1 MSKGKELTKNL
12 VKRESI
18 DSLTR
23 WPEKTKSFL
32 FLFWYRYQHRF
43 TWKVWAALFV
53 VVFGGVGFLATW
65 QLFNMQ
71 KSPNCPKIFWPVAS
85 ASLRLYCAQLSAD
98 SRTVAGLLEA
108 IALVEALPEDH
119 PLRSQVNQQVEE
131 WARDILNLAEKDY
144 QAGNLEQAIAKARQ
158 IPNNMAVAAII
169 EERIA
174 KWQGTWT
181 EGNAF
186 GVITDEATH
195 VRFYVGHSSA
205 LAKAAI
211 LDPELT
217 LGLPPKATAATG
229 MDAMIHAVESYLSI
243 RNNPYS
249 DGIALQT
256 IELVMKNLPTAYKDG
271 SNLEARANMLLA
283 SHIVGVGF
291 SHTGLG
297 LVHGIGHSLGGH
309 FNVPHGVALCTVL
322 EEVLRYNLPTRQA
335 RMAKIGQALGVSNT
349 AKSEAENADLAIK
362 ALVQL
367 ASEVGLD
374 TKLSDHGITEADL
387 PLLAKTAVEDAVTLN
402 NPIKPTEQ
410 DVLGILRSAL

>member
-1 MSKGKELTKNL
+1 MERQISEIELVLDQKPTAHFGAGA
-12 VKRESI
+12 VKKVGELAKAEGAKKALIITDSFIAQSDIRKKIE
-18 DSLTR
+18 DSLKAIGIAVEVFDGVT
-23 WPEKTKSFL
+23 PNPTTACVDVGSDF
-32 FLFWYRYQHRF
+32 
-43 TWKVWAALFV
+43 AAQSD
-53 VVFGGVGFLATW
+53 A
-65 QLFNMQ
+65 
-71 KSPNCPKIFWPVAS
+71 
-85 ASLRLYCAQLSAD
+85 
-98 SRTVAGLLEA
+98 
-108 IALVEALPEDH
+108 
-119 PLRSQVNQQVEE
+119 
-131 WARDILNLAEKDY
+131 DILIAVGGGSSMDTAKGVSLGARNPQRGIGLDY
-144 QAGNLEQAIAKARQ
+144 QTQFEKPGLPIIAIPTTAGTGSE
-158 IPNNMAVAAII
+158 V
-169 EERIA
+169 
-174 KWQGTWT
+174 
-181 EGNAF
+181 NAF

-256 IELVMKNLPTAYKDG
+256 IELVMKNLPAAYKEG

-322 EEVLRYNLPTRQA
+322 DQVLRFNLPARQA
-335 RMAKIGQALGVSNT
+335 RMAKIAQALGVAETS
-349 AKSEAENADLAIK
+349 KSEAENAESAIQT
-362 ALVQL
+362 LVQL
-367 ASEVGLD
+367 AREVGLD

>member
-1 MSKGKELTKNL
+1 MERKISEIELVLDQKPTAHFGAGA
-12 VKRESI
+12 VKKVGELAKAEGAKKALIITDSFIAQSDIRKKIE
-18 DSLTR
+18 DSLKAVGIGVEVFDGVT
-23 WPEKTKSFL
+23 PNPTTACVDAGSDF
-32 FLFWYRYQHRF
+32 
-43 TWKVWAALFV
+43 AAHSD
-53 VVFGGVGFLATW
+53 A
-65 QLFNMQ
+65 
-71 KSPNCPKIFWPVAS
+71 
-85 ASLRLYCAQLSAD
+85 
-98 SRTVAGLLEA
+98 
-108 IALVEALPEDH
+108 
-119 PLRSQVNQQVEE
+119 
-131 WARDILNLAEKDY
+131 DILIAVGGGSSMDTAKGVSLGARNPQRGIGLDY
-144 QAGNLEQAIAKARQ
+144 QTQFEKPGLPIIAIPTTAGTGSE
-158 IPNNMAVAAII
+158 V
-169 EERIA
+169 
-174 KWQGTWT
+174 
-181 EGNAF
+181 NAF

-256 IELVMKNLPTAYKDG
+256 IEMVVKNLPTAFKEP
-271 SNLEARANMLLA
+271 SNLEARSNMLLA

-297 LVHGIGHSLGGH
+297 LIHGIGHSLGGH

-322 EEVLRYNLPTRQA
+322 EEVLRFNLPSRQA
-335 RMAKIGQALGVSNT
+335 RMAKVAGALGVAET
-349 AKSEAENADLAIK
+349 GKSEAENAESAIQALLKLAREI
-362 ALVQL
+362 
-367 ASEVGLD
+367 GLD
-374 TKLSDHGITEADL
+374 TKLADHGITEADL

>member
-1 MSKGKELTKNL
+1 MERKISEIELVLDQKPTAYFGAGAVSKLGE
-12 VKRESI
+12 
-18 DSLTR
+18 
-23 WPEKTKSFL
+23 
-32 FLFWYRYQHRF
+32 
-43 TWKVWAALFV
+43 
-53 VVFGGVGFLATW
+53 
-65 QLFNMQ
+65 
-71 KSPNCPKIFWPVAS
+71 
-85 ASLRLYCAQLSAD
+85 
-98 SRTVAGLLEA
+98 
-108 IALVEALPEDH
+108 
-119 PLRSQVNQQVEE
+119 
-131 WARDILNLAEKDY
+131 
-144 QAGNLEQAIAKARQ
+144 IAKAEGAKKALIITDSFIAQSDIRKRIENSLTSAGISVEVFDGVTPNPTTVCVDAGSDFAARSDADILIAVGGGSSMDTAKGVSLGARNPQ
-158 IPNNMAVAAII
+158 RGIGLDYQTQFEKPGLPIIAIPTTA
-169 EERIA
+169 
-174 KWQGTWT
+174 GTGS
-181 EGNAF
+181 EVNAF

-249 DGIALQT
+249 DGVALQT
-256 IELVMKNLPTAYKDG
+256 IEMVIKNLPTAFKEP
-271 SNLEARANMLLA
+271 SNLEARSNMLLA

-297 LVHGIGHSLGGH
+297 LIHGIGHSLGGH

-322 EEVLRYNLPTRQA
+322 EEVLRFNLPARQA
-335 RMAKIGQALGVSNT
+335 RMAKIAQALGVGETNR
-349 AKSEAENADLAIK
+349 SEAENAERAIA
-362 ALVQL
+362 ALVKL
-367 ASEVGLD
+367 AQEVGLD

-387 PLLAKTAVEDAVTLN
+387 SLLAKTAVEDAVTLN

>member
-1 MSKGKELTKNL
+1 MERQISEIELVLDQKPTAHFGAGA
-12 VKRESI
+12 VKKVGELAKAEGAKKALIITDSFIAQSDIRKKIE
-18 DSLTR
+18 DSLKAIGIAVEVFDGVT
-23 WPEKTKSFL
+23 PNPTTACVDVGSDF
-32 FLFWYRYQHRF
+32 
-43 TWKVWAALFV
+43 AAQSD
-53 VVFGGVGFLATW
+53 A
-65 QLFNMQ
+65 
-71 KSPNCPKIFWPVAS
+71 
-85 ASLRLYCAQLSAD
+85 
-98 SRTVAGLLEA
+98 
-108 IALVEALPEDH
+108 
-119 PLRSQVNQQVEE
+119 
-131 WARDILNLAEKDY
+131 DILIAVGGGSSMDTAKGVSLGARNPQRGIGLDY
-144 QAGNLEQAIAKARQ
+144 QTQFEKPGLPIIAIPTTAGTGSE
-158 IPNNMAVAAII
+158 V
-169 EERIA
+169 
-174 KWQGTWT
+174 
-181 EGNAF
+181 NAF

-256 IELVMKNLPTAYKDG
+256 IELVMKNLPAAYKEG

-322 EEVLRYNLPTRQA
+322 EQVLRFNLPARLH
-335 RMAKIGQALGVSNT
+335 RMAKIAQALGVAQT
-349 AKSEAENADLAIK
+349 GKSEAENAESAIQ

-367 ASEVGLD
+367 AREVGLA